1 VSSTRKIALVS
12 GIFFVITFVTSV
24 PALFLYSPVLN
35 NPDYIVGAAADTRV
49 LWGAFLE
56 VILAIANIGT
66 AGTLFRSSSGRTKQ
80 SQLAMSPLVSLNPP
94 SSSSASSASFRS

>member
-1 VSSTRKIALVS
+1 MSSTRKIALVS

-35 NPDYIVGAAADTRV
+35 NPDYIVGAADIRV
-49 LWGAFLE
+49 LSGAFLE

-66 AGTLFRSSSGRTKQ
+66 AVTLFSILKRQNEAVAWLCHRSC
-80 SQLAMSPLVSLNPP
+80 P
-94 SSSSASSASFRS
+94 

>member
-1 VSSTRKIALVS
+1 VKVSSTRKIALVT

-35 NPDYIVGAAADTRV
+35 NPDYIVGVDTRV

-56 VILAIANIGT
+56 VTLAIANIGT
-66 AGTLFRSSSGRTKQ
+66 AVTLFSILKRQNEAVAWLCHRSC
-80 SQLAMSPLVSLNPP
+80 P
-94 SSSSASSASFRS
+94 